1 MYTLAYITR
10 KKKSQGVESK
20 TLFSAACE
28 KQFLSETSLK
38 KKKKDIDSSSPI
50 YEHIIIIGS

>member
-1 MYTLAYITR
+1 MHTLAYITR

-20 TLFSAACE
+20 ILFSAACE

-38 KKKKDIDSSSPI
+38 KKKKDIDSSLVIALSMNTLLL
-50 YEHIIIIGS
+50 